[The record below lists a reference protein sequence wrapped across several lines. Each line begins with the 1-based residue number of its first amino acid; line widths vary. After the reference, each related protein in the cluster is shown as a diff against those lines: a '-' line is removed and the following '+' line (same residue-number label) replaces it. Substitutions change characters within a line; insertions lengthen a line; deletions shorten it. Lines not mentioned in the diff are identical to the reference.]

1 MRILNKYHL
10 FLLLL
15 MASAAMG
22 ALLPELS
29 PPEQWTSFGIFA
41 IVIAS
46 YVFIHKE
53 QLLPP
58 KVTDTVEEP
67 EFLPHS
73 DTEPLKDSME
83 AMHQGH
89 DEIQKDLSFLKNA
102 IDDSTSQ
109 LTGSF
114 SGMSATSNE
123 TNQLINKVMMLVT
136 GHSHESSADSSST
149 GQSDEEAVTVEK
161 FAREVS
167 DTLSEYVGLLVD
179 VSDKSIEAVH
189 HIGDMVTELEQMF
202 GLLNEI
208 RNIAE
213 QTNLLALNA
222 AIEAAR
228 AGDAGRGFAVV
239 ADEVRNLSQHT
250 NNLSDQIRNR
260 AETAQSTVTEV
271 KRIVGDIASMDLNN
285 AIDAKGHV
293 DTMLVSLEDMNK
305 SISSTM
311 DELNGLN
318 QHVNQDVNR
327 AITALQFGD
336 ITGQVVSQITAK
348 LNQLEL
354 INKQWDNLIQESHYT
369 QQAKSTLDELRSLVL
384 HQHQNMVET
393 SNSASSDS
401 DIDLF

>member
-1 MRILNKYHL
+1 MT
-10 FLLLL
+10 
-15 MASAAMG
+15 SAAIG

-29 PPEQWTSFGIFA
+29 QSELWTSLGVFA
-41 IVIAS
+41 TVIAA
-46 YVFIHKE
+46 YIFIHKE
-53 QLLPP
+53 QLAPP

-73 DTEPLKDSME
+73 ETKPLEDSME

-89 DEIQKDLSFLKNA
+89 DEIQKDLSFLKSA
-102 IDDSTSQ
+102 IDDSTTQ

-136 GHSHESSADSSST
+136 GHSHESNTDST
-149 GQSDEEAVTVEK
+149 GQSNEEAVTVEK

-167 DTLSEYVGLLVD
+167 NTLSEYVGLLVD
-179 VSDKSIEAVH
+179 VSDKSIQAVH

-228 AGDAGRGFAVV
+228 AGEAGRGFAVV

-369 QQAKSTLDELRSLVL
+369 QQAKSTLDELGILVL

-393 SNSASSDS
+393 SNNASSDS

>member
-1 MRILNKYHL
+1 MRILNTSHL

-15 MASAAMG
+15 IASAAIST
-22 ALLPELS
+22 LLRELS
-29 PPEQWTSFGIFA
+29 SSELWTSLGVFA
-41 IVIAS
+41 SLIVA
-46 YVFIHKE
+46 YAFIHKE
-53 QLLPP
+53 QLAPP
-58 KVTDTVEEP
+58 KAVDTVEEP
-67 EFLPHS
+67 EFLPRQ
-73 DTEPLKDSME
+73 DTKPLKDSMGV
-83 AMHQGH
+83 MHQSH

-109 LTGSF
+109 LTSSF

-136 GHSHESSADSSST
+136 GHSHDSTSENADKEEES
-149 GQSDEEAVTVEK
+149 VTVEK

-167 DTLSEYVGLLVD
+167 NTLSEYVSLLVD

-228 AGDAGRGFAVV
+228 AGEAGRGFAVV

-260 AETAQSTVTEV
+260 AETAQNTVTEV
-271 KRIVGDIASMDLNN
+271 KRIVGDIASMDLNK

-293 DTMLVSLEDMNK
+293 DTMLMSLEDMNK

-354 INKQWDNLIQESHYT
+354 INKQWDNLIPEGHFT
-369 QQAKSTLDELRSLVL
+369 QQARVTLGELETLVL
-384 HQHQNMVET
+384 HQHTNVVKT
-393 SNSASSDS
+393 SNNESSDS

>member
-1 MRILNKYHL
+1 MRILNTSHL

-15 MASAAMG
+15 VASAAIS

-29 PPEQWTSFGIFA
+29 TSELWTSLGLFA
-41 IVIAS
+41 TLIAA
-46 YVFIHKE
+46 YAFIHKE
-53 QLLPP
+53 QLAPP
-58 KVTDTVEEP
+58 KVADTEEEP
-67 EFLPHS
+67 EFLPHQE
-73 DTEPLKDSME
+73 TKPLKDSMGV
-83 AMHQGH
+83 MHQGH
-89 DEIQKDLSFLKNA
+89 DDIQKDLSFLKNA

-109 LTGSF
+109 LTSSF

-136 GHSHESSADSSST
+136 GHSHDSNT
-149 GQSDEEAVTVEK
+149 ENVDGDAITVEK

-167 DTLSEYVGLLVD
+167 ETLSEYVSLLVD
-179 VSDKSIEAVH
+179 VSDKSIQAVH

-250 NNLSDQIRNR
+250 NNLSDQIRSR

-285 AIDAKGHV
+285 AIDAKGNV

-354 INKQWDNLIQESHYT
+354 INKQWDNLIQESHFT
-369 QQAKSTLDELRSLVL
+369 QQAKSTLDELESLVL
-384 HQHQNMVET
+384 HQHQNVVKT
-393 SNSASSDS
+393 SNNTSSDS

>member
-1 MRILNKYHL
+1 MNKSHL

-15 MASAAMG
+15 IAGAAMSV
-22 ALLPELS
+22 LLS
-29 PPEQWTSFGIFA
+29 PGLSASELWTSLGLFA
-41 IVIAS
+41 TIIAA
-46 YVFIHKE
+46 YIFIHKE
-53 QLLPP
+53 QLAPP
-58 KVTDTVEEP
+58 KVADTAEEP
-67 EFLPHS
+67 EFLPHQ
-73 DTEPLKDSME
+73 DTKPLKDSMGV
-83 AMHQGH
+83 MHQGH
-89 DEIQKDLSFLKNA
+89 DAIQKDLSFLKSA

-109 LTGSF
+109 LTSSF

-136 GHSHESSADSSST
+136 GHSHDSNT
-149 GQSDEEAVTVEK
+149 ENAGEPEEEAVTVEK

-167 DTLSEYVGLLVD
+167 ETLSEYVGLLVD
-179 VSDKSIEAVH
+179 VSDKSIQAVH

-228 AGDAGRGFAVV
+228 AGEAGRGFAVV

-260 AETAQSTVTEV
+260 AETAQNTVTEV

-318 QHVNQDVNR
+318 QHVNQDVNQ

-336 ITGQVVSQITAK
+336 ITGQVVSQITTK

-354 INKQWDNLIQESHYT
+354 INKQWDNLIQESHFT
-369 QQAKSTLDELRSLVL
+369 QQAKGTLSELESLVL

-393 SNSASSDS
+393 SNNSSSDS

>member
-1 MRILNKYHL
+1 MRILNTSHL

-15 MASAAMG
+15 ITSAAIST
-22 ALLPELS
+22 LLLELS
-29 PPEQWTSFGIFA
+29 SSELWTSLGIFA
-41 IVIAS
+41 SLIVA
-46 YVFIHKE
+46 YTFIHKE
-53 QLLPP
+53 QLAPP
-58 KVTDTVEEP
+58 KAVDTVEVP
-67 EFLPHS
+67 EFLPLQ
-73 DTEPLKDSME
+73 DTKPLKDSMGV
-83 AMHQGH
+83 MHQGH

-109 LTGSF
+109 LTSSF

-136 GHSHESSADSSST
+136 GHSHDSTSENADKEEES
-149 GQSDEEAVTVEK
+149 VTVEK

-167 DTLSEYVGLLVD
+167 NTLSEYVSLLVD

-228 AGDAGRGFAVV
+228 AGEAGRGFAVV

-260 AETAQSTVTEV
+260 AETAQNTVTEV
-271 KRIVGDIASMDLNN
+271 KRIVGDIASMDLNK

-305 SISSTM
+305 SISTTM

-354 INKQWDNLIQESHYT
+354 INKQWDNLIPESHFT
-369 QQAKSTLDELRSLVL
+369 QQARSTLGELKILVL
-384 HQHQNMVET
+384 HQHKNVVKT
-393 SNSASSDS
+393 SNNKSSDS

>member
-1 MRILNKYHL
+1 MRILNASHL

-15 MASAAMG
+15 IASAAIS

-29 PPEQWTSFGIFA
+29 TSALWTSLGLFA
-41 IVIAS
+41 TLIAA
-46 YVFIHKE
+46 YIFIHKE
-53 QLLPP
+53 QLAPP
-58 KVTDTVEEP
+58 KVADTKEVP
-67 EFLPHS
+67 EFLPHQE
-73 DTEPLKDSME
+73 TKPLKESMGI
-83 AMHQGH
+83 MHQGH
-89 DEIQKDLSFLKNA
+89 DDIQKDLSFLKNA

-109 LTGSF
+109 LTSSF

-136 GHSHESSADSSST
+136 GHSHDSNT
-149 GQSDEEAVTVEK
+149 ENVDEDAITVEK

-167 DTLSEYVGLLVD
+167 ETLSEYVSLLVD
-179 VSDKSIEAVH
+179 VSDKSIQAVH

-285 AIDAKGHV
+285 AIDAKGNV

-354 INKQWDNLIQESHYT
+354 INKQWDNLIQESHFT
-369 QQAKSTLDELRSLVL
+369 QQAKNTLDELESLVL
-384 HQHQNMVET
+384 HQHQNTVKT
-393 SNSASSDS
+393 SNNTSSDS

>member
-1 MRILNKYHL
+1 MRILNKPHL

-15 MASAAMG
+15 IACAAISV
-22 ALLPELS
+22 LLPELS
-29 PPEQWTSFGIFA
+29 ASELWTNLGLFA
-41 IVIAS
+41 SVITA
-46 YVFIHKE
+46 YIFIHKD
-53 QLLPP
+53 QLAPP
-58 KVTDTVEEP
+58 KITNIIEEP
-67 EFLPHS
+67 EFLPHQ
-73 DTEPLKDSME
+73 DTKPLQDSMNV
-83 AMHQGH
+83 MHQGH
-89 DEIQKDLSFLKNA
+89 DEIQKDLSFLKGA

-109 LTGSF
+109 LTDSF
-114 SGMSATSNE
+114 SGMVATSNE
-123 TNQLINKVMMLVT
+123 TNQLINRVIMLVT
-136 GHSHESSADSSST
+136 GHSHDSDTENADEA
-149 GQSDEEAVTVEK
+149 DEEAVTVEK

-167 DTLSEYVGLLVD
+167 ETLSEYVSLLVD
-179 VSDKSIEAVH
+179 VSDKSIQAVH

-260 AETAQSTVTEV
+260 AETAQNTVTEV

-311 DELNGLN
+311 DELNNLN
-318 QHVNQDVNR
+318 QHVNHDVNR

-354 INKQWDNLIQESHYT
+354 INKQWDNLIPESLFT
-369 QQAKSTLDELRSLVL
+369 QQAIGTLNELENLVL

-393 SNSASSDS
+393 SKNASSDS

>member
-1 MRILNKYHL
+1 MNKSHL

-15 MASAAMG
+15 LSGAPLVAFTSQLWLSIGILSVFTIAYITLHKDLLFPSKSAD
-22 ALLPELS
+22 
-29 PPEQWTSFGIFA
+29 I
-41 IVIAS
+41 I
-46 YVFIHKE
+46 
-53 QLLPP
+53 
-58 KVTDTVEEP
+58 EEP
-67 EFLPHS
+67 EFLSH
-73 DTEPLKDSME
+73 TETHPLKDSMNT
-83 AMHQGH
+83 MHQSH
-89 DEIQKDLSFLKNA
+89 EAIQKDLCFLKSA
-102 IDDSTSQ
+102 IDDSTTQ

-114 SGMSATSNE
+114 SGMSAASNE
-123 TNQLINKVMMLVT
+123 TNQLINKVIVLVT
-136 GHSHESSADSSST
+136 GCSPEAKSNTDSSN
-149 GQSDEEAVTVEK
+149 QDNEDPVTVEK
-161 FAREVS
+161 FAKEAS
-167 DTLSEYVGLLVD
+167 ETLSEYVGLLID
-179 VSDKSIEAVH
+179 VSDKSIQAVH

-228 AGDAGRGFAVV
+228 AGEAGRGFAVV

-260 AETAQSTVTEV
+260 AETAQNTVTEV

-285 AIDAKGHV
+285 AIDAKGNV
-293 DTMLVSLEDMNK
+293 DSKLASLEEINH

-318 QHVNQDVNR
+318 QHVNHDVNR

-354 INKQWDNLIQESHYT
+354 MNKQWDKLIPESHFSQGAKNT
-369 QQAKSTLDELRSLVL
+369 LLELATLLEQQHKET
-384 HQHQNMVET
+384 VET
-393 SNSASSDS
+393 SGGTNSDNE
-401 DIDLF
+401 IDLF

>member
-1 MRILNKYHL
+1 MRILNKFHL

-15 MASAAMG
+15 IASAAIS
-22 ALLPELS
+22 ALLLELS
-29 PPEQWTSFGIFA
+29 PSELWTSLGLFA
-41 IVIAS
+41 TVIAA
-46 YVFIHKE
+46 YIFIHKE
-53 QLLPP
+53 QLVPP
-58 KVTDTVEEP
+58 KITDIVEEP
-67 EFLPHS
+67 EFLPLQ
-73 DTEPLKDSME
+73 DTKPLKDSMGI
-83 AMHQGH
+83 MHQGH

-109 LTGSF
+109 LTSSF

-123 TNQLINKVMMLVT
+123 TNQLINKVMALVT
-136 GHSHESSADSSST
+136 GHSHDSNT
-149 GQSDEEAVTVEK
+149 GNADEEAVTVEK

-167 DTLSEYVGLLVD
+167 ETLSEYVNLLVD
-179 VSDKSIEAVH
+179 VSDKSIQAVH

-228 AGDAGRGFAVV
+228 AGEAGRGFAVV

-285 AIDAKGHV
+285 AIDAKGNV

-305 SISSTM
+305 SISNTM
-311 DELNGLN
+311 NELNGLN

-354 INKQWDNLIQESHYT
+354 INKQWDNLITESHFT
-369 QQAKSTLDELRSLVL
+369 QQAKSTLGELESLVL

-393 SNSASSDS
+393 SKGSDSDS

>member
-1 MRILNKYHL
+1 MNTSHI

-15 MASAAMG
+15 IACAAISV
-22 ALLPELS
+22 LLPELS
-29 PPEQWTSFGIFA
+29 ASELWANAGLFSTI
-41 IVIAS
+41 IVA
-46 YVFIHKE
+46 YVFLHKD
-53 QLLPP
+53 QLAP
-58 KVTDTVEEP
+58 KKIADVVEEP
-67 EFLPHS
+67 EFLPHQ
-73 DTEPLKDSME
+73 DTKPLTDSMNV
-83 AMHQGH
+83 MHQGH
-89 DEIQKDLSFLKNA
+89 DEIQKDLSFLKNS

-109 LTGSF
+109 LTSSF

-136 GHSHESSADSSST
+136 GHSHESNTENTDKP
-149 GQSDEEAVTVEK
+149 EEAVTVEK

-167 DTLSEYVGLLVD
+167 DTLSEYVGLLID
-179 VSDKSIEAVH
+179 VSDKSIQAVH

-228 AGDAGRGFAVV
+228 AGEAGRGFAVV

-260 AETAQSTVTEV
+260 AESAQNTVTEV

-348 LNQLEL
+348 LNQLES
-354 INKQWDNLIQESHYT
+354 INKQWDNLINESHYT
-369 QQAKSTLDELRSLVL
+369 QQAKSTLKELESLVL
-384 HQHQNMVET
+384 HQHQNVVET
-393 SNSASSDS
+393 SNNSNADN